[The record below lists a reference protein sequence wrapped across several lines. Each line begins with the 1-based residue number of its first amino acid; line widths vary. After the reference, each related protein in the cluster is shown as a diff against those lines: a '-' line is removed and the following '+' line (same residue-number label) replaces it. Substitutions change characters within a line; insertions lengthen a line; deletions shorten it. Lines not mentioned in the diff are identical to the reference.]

1 MLSVSLYP
9 IAITISSY
17 HCFLIHE
24 TNFYALSNN
33 VSYKVLLGLAIQGN
47 TLAVMAGNLSLK
59 LFLFSL
65 ETSVESEKYQAQLSK
80 ICKQTNYV
88 IPFLE

>member
-1 MLSVSLYP
+1 M
-9 IAITISSY
+9 
-17 HCFLIHE
+17 HE
-24 TNFYALSNN
+24 NIFYA
-33 VSYKVLLGLAIQGN
+33 VSKKVAYKVLLGVVIQGN
-47 TLAVMAGNLSLK
+47 TLAVMEGNLPLK